1 MNSLESVSGQ
11 AGKELN
17 LFECKKQLE
26 ERKQTIGLSTNSWEL
41 EEKSGKWHLLEC
53 ELSKEVCAG
62 RMFKG

>member
-26 ERKQTIGLSTNSWEL
+26 ERKQTMGLSTNS
-41 EEKSGKWHLLEC
+41 
-53 ELSKEVCAG
+53 
-62 RMFKG
+62 